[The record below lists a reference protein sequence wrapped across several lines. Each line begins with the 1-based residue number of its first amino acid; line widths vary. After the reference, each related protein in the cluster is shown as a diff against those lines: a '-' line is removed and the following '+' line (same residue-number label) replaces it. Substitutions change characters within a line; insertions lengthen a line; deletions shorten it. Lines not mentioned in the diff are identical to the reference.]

1 MKVLLGYE
9 PNESHLTGL
18 QVVADGAEIVVAH
31 CEAEAQREIVDADAY
46 LGNRWFLQALPA
58 ARRLAWMQSGSSG
71 MDVVL
76 RGGERLR
83 EVTIT
88 SARGVYDDEVAD
100 HAVALLLMLRRR
112 LHLARDNQH
121 DRRWLRDPLPPLRG
135 TQAMVLGFGGV
146 GRAIAARLDPFGIDV
161 LGVRRRPVGE
171 LAVLGPEEWR
181 SHLGRVDH
189 LVVAL
194 PETELTRGIV
204 GYAEMSALPV
214 GAVIVNVG
222 RGSSI
227 DADAL
232 VSQLRAGHLAGAA
245 LDVFEHEPLPATHP
259 LWSEERMIITPHVA
273 RSPEQAPFRWEPLFE
288 ENLRR
293 FVAREPLLNV
303 VEKEAGY

>member
-9 PNESHLTGL
+9 PNEAHRTGL
-18 QVVADGAEIVVAH
+18 EMVAAGAEIVVAR
-31 CEAEAQREIVDADAY
+31 CEADAQREIVDADAY

-71 MDVVL
+71 MDLVL

-88 SARGVYDDEVAD
+88 SARGIYDDEVAD

-112 LHLARDNQH
+112 LHIARDNQR
-121 DRRWLRDPLPPLRG
+121 DRRWLRDPLPALRG
-135 TQAMVLGFGGV
+135 TQAMMLGFGGV
-146 GRAIAARLDPFGIDV
+146 GRAIAARLRPFGIDV
-161 LGVRRRPVGE
+161 LGVRRRSAGE
-171 LAVLGPEEWR
+171 LGVLGPDEWR
-181 SHLGRVDH
+181 AHLADVDH
-189 LVVAL
+189 LLVAL

-204 GYAEMSALPV
+204 GDAELSALPL
-214 GAVIVNVG
+214 GAVVVNVG

-227 DADAL
+227 DTEAL
-232 VSQLRAGHLAGAA
+232 VSQLHGGHLAGAA
-245 LDVFEHEPLPATHP
+245 LDVFEHEPLPPTHP
-259 LWSEERMIITPHVA
+259 LWSEERVVITPHVA

>member
-9 PNESHLTGL
+9 PTEPHLSGL
-18 QVVADGAEIVVAH
+18 QAVAAGAEIVVAQ
-31 CEAEAQREIVDADAY
+31 CEADAQREIVDADAY

-58 ARRLAWMQSGSSG
+58 AHHLAWMQSGSSG
-71 MDVVL
+71 MDLVL

-112 LHLARDNQH
+112 LHIARDNQTDH
-121 DRRWLRDPLPPLRG
+121 RWLRVPLPPLRG

-146 GRAIAARLDPFGIDV
+146 GRSIAARLNSFGIEV
-161 LGVRRRPVGE
+161 QGVRRRPAGE
-171 LAVLGPEEWR
+171 LGVLGPEEWR
-181 SHLGRVDH
+181 ARLGRVDH

-194 PETELTRGIV
+194 PETGLTRGIV
-204 GYAEMSALPV
+204 GQAELSALPV
-214 GAVIVNVG
+214 GAVVVNVG

-227 DADAL
+227 DTDAL
-232 VSQLRAGHLAGAA
+232 VSHLRTGDLAGAA
-245 LDVFEHEPLPATHP
+245 LDVFEREPLAAAHP
-259 LWSEERMIITPHVA
+259 LWSEERVVITPHVA
-273 RSPEQAPFRWEPLFE
+273 RSAEQAPFRWEPLFE

-293 FVAREPLLNV
+293 FVAGEPLLNV
-303 VEKEAGY
+303 VDKEAGY

>member
-9 PNESHLTGL
+9 PDEPHLIGL
-18 QVVADGAEIVVAH
+18 HAVAAGAEIVVAR

-71 MDVVL
+71 MDLVL

-112 LHLARDNQH
+112 LHIARDNQAAH
-121 DRRWLRDPLPPLRG
+121 RWLRDPLPALRG
-135 TQAMVLGFGGV
+135 TRAMVLGFGGV
-146 GRAIAARLDPFGIDV
+146 GRAIAARLESFGIEV
-161 LGVRRRPVGE
+161 EGVRRCPAGE
-171 LAVLGPEEWR
+171 PGVLGPDEWR
-181 SHLGRVDH
+181 PRLGRVDH
-189 LVVAL
+189 LLVAL

-204 GYAEMSALPV
+204 GHAELSALPA
-214 GAVIVNVG
+214 GAVILNVG

-227 DADAL
+227 DTDAL
-232 VSQLRAGHLAGAA
+232 ISHLRAGDLAGAA

-259 LWSEERMIITPHVA
+259 LWSEERVVITPHVA
-273 RSPEQAPFRWEPLFE
+273 RSPELAPFRWEPLFE

-293 FVAREPLLNV
+293 FVAGEPLLNV
-303 VEKEAGY
+303 VEKESGY